1 MSTVVRLGKWGVA
14 LALTLGFS
22 MLFSSCNTEEIYRT
36 EVTVINTQGFPV
48 QNCQVRLYA
57 PCVGCQV
64 DVSSITDLAGVASFE
79 FPAKMVLNIQA
90 NKGPLSGEGFVQL
103 IENKTVQ
110 ETVIVN

>member
-1 MSTVVRLGKWGVA
+1 
-14 LALTLGFS
+14 
-22 MLFSSCNTEEIYRT
+22 
-36 EVTVINTQGFPV
+36 
-48 QNCQVRLYA
+48 
-57 PCVGCQV
+57 VGCQV